1 MARVTLEQVAKRF
14 GDTVVIPR
22 LDLVIEDGEFVV
34 LVGPSGCGKT
44 TTLRMIAGLEEVSE
58 GRVLIGPRDVTRVPP
73 GKRNCAMVFQSYA
86 LYPHMTVRE
95 NITYGLRVRRVPKP
109 EIDRLL
115 AEAVRILGL
124 EEFLDRRP
132 KQLSGGQQQRV
143 AIGRAI
149 VRQPEVFLFDEP
161 LSNLDAKLRV
171 EMRTEIRQL
180 HRRLGNTV
188 VYVTHDQVEAMT
200 LADRV
205 CVMHRGRIEQI
216 AAPLELYERPANTF
230 VAAFIGTPA
239 MNFLDARYRLEDGR
253 PVVRLEDGSSL
264 DLSRGVPGGE
274 DGRPVRLGIR
284 PEHVVVAGED
294 GGFALRVREIEPLG
308 PAKLLVG
315 EVAGGRFVAQVD
327 AHLPVEL
334 DTVCRLTAAPERIHL
349 FDPESGEALL

>member
-1 MARVTLEQVAKRF
+1 MARVILEQVAKRF
-14 GDTVVIPR
+14 GDTLVIPH
-22 LDLVIEDGEFVV
+22 LDLTIEDGEFVV

-44 TTLRMIAGLEEVSE
+44 TTLRMIAGLEEASE
-58 GRVLIGPRDVTRVPP
+58 GRVRIGDRDVTDVPP

-86 LYPHMTVRE
+86 LYPHMTVRD
-95 NITYGLRVRRVPKP
+95 NITYGLRVRRVPKA
-109 EIDRLL
+109 EIERLL
-115 AEAVRILGL
+115 GEAVRILGL
-124 EEFLDRRP
+124 EAFLDRRP

-205 CVMHRGRIEQI
+205 CVMHEGRIEQI

-239 MNFLDARYRLEDGR
+239 MNFLEARLVSREGR
-253 PVVRLEDGSSL
+253 PMAQLADGTHL
-264 DLSRGVPGGE
+264 APPPEAPAAEGGVP
-274 DGRPVRLGIR
+274 VLLGIR
-284 PEHVVVAGED
+284 PEHVEVGEAGTP
-294 GGFALRVREIEPLG
+294 FTLRVREIEPLG
-308 PAKLLVG
+308 PAKLLIG
-315 EVAGGRFVAQVD
+315 EVAGSRFVAQVD
-327 AHLPVEL
+327 AHLPIEL
-334 DTVCRLTAAPERIHL
+334 DALCRLTVPPEKVHL
-349 FDPESGEALL
+349 FDRESGRALA

>member
-1 MARVTLEQVAKRF
+1 MARVVLEQVTKRF
-14 GDTVVIPR
+14 GDTLVIPR
-22 LDLVIEDGEFVV
+22 LDLAIEDGEFVV

-44 TTLRMIAGLEEVSE
+44 TTLRMIAGLEEVSD
-58 GRVLIGPRDVTRVPP
+58 GRVLIGARDVTRVPP

-95 NITYGLRVRRVPKP
+95 NITYGLRVRRVPRA
-109 EIDRLL
+109 EIERLL

-124 EEFLDRRP
+124 EELLDRRP

-205 CVMHRGRIEQI
+205 CVMHEGRIEQI
-216 AAPLELYERPANTF
+216 AAPLELYEKPANTF

-239 MNFLDARYRLEDGR
+239 MNFLEARLVILDGRPLVELADGSRLDLPHATPAAADGR
-253 PVVRLEDGSSL
+253 PVLV
-264 DLSRGVPGGE
+264 GV
-274 DGRPVRLGIR
+274 R
-284 PEHVVVAGED
+284 PEHVEVAPEGT
-294 GGFALRVREIEPLG
+294 GFPLRVREIEPLG
-308 PAKLLVG
+308 PAKLLIG
-315 EVAGGRFVAQVD
+315 EVAGARFVAQVD
-327 AHLPVEL
+327 AHLDVGL
-334 DTVCRLTAAPERIHL
+334 GTVRHLSVPADKLHL
-349 FDPESGEALL
+349 FDPEDGRALA

>member
-1 MARVTLEQVAKRF
+1 MARVTLEKVAKRF
-14 GDTVVIPR
+14 GDTLVIPR

-44 TTLRMIAGLEEVSE
+44 TTLRMIAGLEETSE
-58 GRVLIGPRDVTRVPP
+58 GRVLIGERDVTRVPP

-86 LYPHMTVRE
+86 LYPHMTVRD
-95 NITYGLRVRRVPKP
+95 NITYGLRVRRVPKE
-109 EIDRLL
+109 EIERLL

-216 AAPLELYERPANTF
+216 AAPLELYEKPANTF

-239 MNFLDARYRLEDGR
+239 MNFLDARYLVEAGR
-253 PVVRLEDGSSL
+253 PAVRLGDGTPL
-264 DLSRGVPGGE
+264 DLARGVAGGDE
-274 DGRPVRLGIR
+274 RPVRLGIR
-284 PEHVVVAGED
+284 PEHVEVAGE
-294 GGFALRVREIEPLG
+294 GRGFALRIREIEPLG
-308 PAKLLVG
+308 PAKLLIG
-315 EVAGGRFVAQVD
+315 EVAGDRFVAQVD

-334 DTVCRLTAAPERIHL
+334 GALCRLSVPPDKIHL
-349 FDPESGEALL
+349 FDPESGRALL

>member
-1 MARVTLEQVAKRF
+1 MARVTLEQVVKRF

-22 LDLVIEDGEFVV
+22 LDLAIEDGEFVV

-239 MNFLDARYRLEDGR
+239 MNFLDARYQLEDGR
-253 PVVRLEDGSSL
+253 PSVRLGDGSSL
-264 DLSRGVPGGE
+264 DLARGIPDGE
-274 DGRPVRLGIR
+274 EGRPVRLGVR
-284 PEHVVVAGED
+284 PEHVAVAGE
-294 GGFALRVREIEPLG
+294 GTGFALRVREIEPLG
-308 PAKLLVG
+308 PAKLLIG
-315 EVAGGRFVAQVD
+315 EVAGERFVAQVD
-327 AHLPVEL
+327 AHLPVDL
-334 DTVCRLTAAPERIHL
+334 DTLCHLTVAPDRIHL
-349 FDPESGEALL
+349 FDPESGGALL